1 MVQRASK
8 VEEKLRPYCRL
19 SLLMPKDNIGHEM
32 YLLEKGTGVP
42 VRQLRRLYHARPF
55 PATQYIPVDLRICG
69 ALMRYFDCTLADLFE
84 WK

>member
-8 VEEKLRPYCRL
+8 VEKTLRPYCRL
-19 SLLMPKDNIGHEM
+19 SEMMEKDNIGHQM

-42 VRQLRRLYHARPF
+42 ARQLRRLYHARPF
-55 PATQYIPVDLRICG
+55 PSTQYIPVDVRICG
-69 ALMRYFDCTLADLFE
+69 ALMSYFGCTLADLFE